1 MVADARKLLQELE
14 KENKV
19 YIYGTENIPKDTGCL
34 LVFNHPNMDVLLQ
47 AMLKLI
53 VVINETTGQQAR
65 LAMGS
70 EIPMTT
76 SNFNDKS
83 AVPGS
88 IWLLKH
94 FHRLYSE
101 NIISVPTAETRK
113 DYLTGRAGAVR
124 RIMKAIQE
132 KDVMMISPE
141 GHVEINNEISPV
153 DSYHDGS
160 GKLALL
166 AARMGIPTVPVAIW
180 GEAKGEVNVNIGKP
194 FMMEGGDPNM
204 AAVRAM
210 SEIARCMPEELRGP
224 FR

>member
-1 MVADARKLLQELE
+1 MVADAEKLLKVLE
-14 KENKV
+14 TENKV
-19 YIYGTENIPKDTGCL
+19 YLFGSENIPKDSGCL
-34 LVFNHPNMDVLLQ
+34 IVFNHPNIDVLLP
-47 AMLKLI
+47 AMLNLI
-53 VVINETTGQQAR
+53 VGINRETGRQAR

-88 IWLLKH
+88 IWLLNH
-94 FHRLYSE
+94 FHRLYSK

-113 DYLTGRAGAVR
+113 DYLTGRADAVR
-124 RIMKAIQE
+124 KIMRAIQA

-141 GHVEINNEISPV
+141 GHVEIDNQISPV

-180 GEAKGEVNVNIGKP
+180 GGAKGEVNVNIGKA
-194 FMMEGGDPNM
+194 FIMEGSDPNM
-204 AAVRAM
+204 AAVRVM
-210 SEIARCMPEELRGP
+210 SEVAKGMPEELRGP